1 MSTSVEEARQALE
14 RGDFDA
20 AVRASELSLGRRPKD
35 ISALTVLARAR
46 LAKGESTA
54 AAAVLAQIVKLDPA
68 ATWAFVAL
76 GNVYL
81 SQGHFPE
88 AEALIRKAL
97 LLDAGHAAAHA
108 QMGVILSENNE
119 LSGGEFHL
127 RRSLAADRKQPG
139 VLADLALNLT
149 QQGRTAEAHG
159 LYEEANKLSPDDVRI
174 AAHWAKLCELE
185 GKLERADALLERVE
199 QNSAGDV
206 DLLRASL
213 DARRGRSAEALAI
226 LENAPDL
233 SGDALLERGR
243 IYDRQQ
249 QYDRAWAD
257 FEAANRRFREQD
269 STVRYDSE
277 AVEAFFARL
286 SRFFTRPTIDAL
298 PVAAVRASTPQPI
311 FIVGSPRSG
320 TTLLERVL
328 SCHSAVTEGGELPFV
343 QGFRVVSERLLS
355 GGEFPEN
362 LRLASFGEHRHVASL
377 LRDYYLAKAEE
388 RGLLQAAEGYFT
400 DKMPFNECYLPLIR
414 MAFPESP
421 VIHLVRHPLDIVV
434 SMFAN
439 KLNHGFY
446 CAYSVGDI
454 AHHLLA
460 VHELHE
466 HYRQQM
472 TTAEVVVQYERL
484 VSDPEPQTR
493 RLLEALGLPF
503 EDACLAPQQKSSYS
517 PTPSYAA
524 VGEAIN
530 TKAVNRYVNYADKLE
545 GCRDLLRPLL
555 KANAYRAGA

>member
-20 AVRASELSLGRRPKD
+20 AANASEQLLHRQPGD
-35 ISALTVLARAR
+35 VDALTVLARAR
-46 LAKGESTA
+46 LAKGESNEA
-54 AAAVLAQIVKLDPA
+54 AALLAQIIKRDTA

-81 SQGHFPE
+81 SQGHLQQ

-97 LLDAGHAAAHA
+97 LLDPEHAAAHA

-119 LSGGEFHL
+119 LYGGEFHL

-149 QQGRTAEAHG
+149 QQGRTAEAHS
-159 LYEEANKLSPDDVRI
+159 LYAEANKLSPDDVRI
-174 AAHWAKLCELE
+174 AAHWVKLYELE
-185 GKLERADALLERVE
+185 GELEQADALLERVE
-199 QNSAGDV
+199 RNSAGDV

-213 DARRGRSAEALAI
+213 DVRRGHSGPALAI
-226 LENAPDL
+226 LENATGL

-243 IYDRQQ
+243 LYDCQQ
-249 QYDRAWAD
+249 EYDRAWAD
-257 FEAANRRFREQD
+257 FEAANQRFREQD
-269 STVRYDSE
+269 AAIRYDAP
-277 AVEAFFARL
+277 AVEAFFERL
-286 SRFFTRPTIDAL
+286 SRFFTRPLIEAL
-298 PVAAVRASTPQPI
+298 PVAEVRPSIPQPM

-328 SCHSAVTEGGELPFV
+328 SCHSAVADGGELPFV
-343 QGFRVVSERLLS
+343 AGFRPLSERLLS
-355 GGEFPEN
+355 GGKFPEN
-362 LRLASFGEHRHVASL
+362 LRLARFGDHRHIASL
-377 LRDYYLAKAEE
+377 MRDYYLAKAGE
-388 RGLLQAAEGYFT
+388 RGLLETSGAYFT

-421 VIHLVRHPLDIVV
+421 IIHLVRHPLDIVV

-446 CAYSVGDI
+446 CAYAVQDI
-454 AHHLLA
+454 VHHLLA
-460 VHELHE
+460 VHEVHE
-466 HYRQQM
+466 HYRAQM
-472 TTAEVVVQYERL
+472 ATAEVIVQYERL
-484 VSDPEPQTR
+484 VAEPEPETR

-503 EDACLAPQQKSSYS
+503 EDACLKPQEKTAYS

-524 VGEAIN
+524 VDEAIN
-530 TKAVNRYVNYADKLE
+530 TKAVHRFVNYAGKLE
-545 GCRDLLRPLL
+545 PYFDRLAPLL
-555 KANAYRAGA
+555 GANAYQPDP